1 MNIINHIFKNK
12 ISKIKINNIFLFNII
27 NSFIYNKYS
36 YQKKVAFQLKKF
48 LNIKKNFIFLGR
60 ARTAIFLLVKYYL
73 QQSGFQNRNVL
84 ISAYTIP
91 DIINLI
97 VKAGGRPVFVDFEYH
112 STFHSLTDLRNK
124 IKNYNPS
131 VLVLTHYHLED
142 KNLKEIVIMC
152 KKHKIFVIEDRAVS
166 YGAIQKK
173 NMLSDSAI
181 FSFSSFKLLNFYFGG
196 ALTCKNNLIFK
207 KIQLEI
213 STWKNLSFLQYFR
226 QAALTVFFQ
235 LLTYKFIFNYIGFY
249 LLNLNLIRG
258 KESLNRKYFSKGK
271 FDESYFTQPSVGFFR
286 EIFSKI
292 NEINIIQKHR
302 VEIFLIYY
310 KYLKNFSV
318 PKNINKKQILSSSCY
333 NFLIFHNKSKLVR
346 KILFK
351 QGYDTGKSLYDNL
364 NQLTNYKIKKINTMN
379 LDRLYKNLIVLPTH
393 QSVTKEY
400 ATNLSKKLL
409 EVVKNI

>member
-1 MNIINHIFKNK
+1 M
-12 ISKIKINNIFLFNII
+12 
-27 NSFIYNKYS
+27 
-36 YQKKVAFQLKKF
+36 
-48 LNIKKNFIFLGR
+48 
-60 ARTAIFLLVKYYL
+60 
-73 QQSGFQNRNVL
+73 
-84 ISAYTIP
+84 
-91 DIINLI
+91 
-97 VKAGGRPVFVDFEYH
+97 
-112 STFHSLTDLRNK
+112 
-124 IKNYNPS
+124 
-131 VLVLTHYHLED
+131 
-142 KNLKEIVIMC
+142 
-152 KKHKIFVIEDRAVS
+152 
-166 YGAIQKK
+166 
-173 NMLSDSAI
+173 
-181 FSFSSFKLLNFYFGG
+181 
-196 ALTCKNNLIFK
+196 
-207 KIQLEI
+207 
-213 STWKNLSFLQYFR
+213 
-226 QAALTVFFQ
+226 
-235 LLTYKFIFNYIGFY
+235 
-249 LLNLNLIRG
+249 
-258 KESLNRKYFSKGK
+258 NRKYFSKGK